1 MVQINSRRKLFPL
14 QPVLK
19 LSTVIK
25 ILIAWI
31 ILFLMG
37 CYGAYAY
44 FANISTT
51 AHNNDS
57 SSTKVNHDVPT
68 TKIKSNY
75 TNNLKQTHHSLQKD
89 SSIMEDEGSSL
100 VRFYLENL
108 DGVEGNQ
115 GVLLIR

>member
-1 MVQINSRRKLFPL
+1 MTSFRQTLNTTTQLNNNH
-14 QPVLK
+14 
-19 LSTVIK
+19 VI
-25 ILIAWI
+25 I
-31 ILFLMG
+31 
-37 CYGAYAY
+37 
-44 FANISTT
+44 T
-51 AHNNDS
+51 